1 MISWRPKMDNKNRL
15 KDGGRI
21 DRSSVLKF
29 SFNGQNYK
37 GFKGDTLASALIA
50 NDVMVTARSFKYHR
64 PRGVIG
70 IGVEEPA
77 SLVELMGEDAS
88 GNNLST
94 TVLLKSGLKAKSI
107 NCWPSVDFDLGAITQ
122 IFSKFIPAGFYY
134 KTFKWPNWHLF
145 EPSIR
150 KAAGLASAPKSPPK
164 NGHFESRNAHCDI
177 LIIGSGPSGLLAA
190 LIAGRAG
197 ANVFLI
203 DQNSEAGG
211 SLLNL
216 KLEINNKPAMSWVSE
231 VVSEIS
237 KMPNVL
243 HLQNSTAWAYREH
256 NLVIVNQ
263 REINDSSIIERSW
276 RVRTGKTII
285 AAGAMERALVF
296 ANNDRPGVMLASA
309 VQGYL
314 NRYAVKPGNNIV
326 IFTNNDSAYTCI
338 KDFQNAGI
346 KIAAIVDSRFEIP
359 VNVLR
364 SAEGVDVFSGSIIK
378 NVTGYKKVTSV
389 VIESIVD
396 KKSEIIVC
404 DLVAHSGGWN
414 PTVHLHSQSRG
425 TVRFDEKI
433 AAFVPNKDVQ
443 NASSVGACNGNFAL
457 TELFEE
463 TKVVI
468 HKTLADINLYIE
480 FDDHLDCEA
489 ETYSIVPL
497 WNTNLS
503 KEKSK
508 AFFDIQNDVTYDDVQ
523 LALREGY
530 SNVEHVKRYTTGGM
544 GFDQGKTGNINII
557 GTIAMQEGVGL
568 GEVGTTTFRSPFT
581 PVSFGSISGVREGS
595 VILPYRHTPV
605 TQWNHD
611 KGAFMYEAGARW
623 RRPGYFP
630 KAGEDFQEA
639 VNRECRAVRTGV
651 GVYDGSP
658 LGKFELKGKHVGE
671 FLDLIYTNVMS
682 SLAPGNGRYGLM
694 LSEDGLIFDDGVAFR
709 VDENRWLI
717 STSSGHSDGVNQH
730 MEKILAFDRPEWDVK
745 ITGITNQ
752 WNNATICG
760 PKARDLLAK
769 LGTDI
774 DLSQTAFPFMEL
786 REGLVANIPARV
798 IRVSFTGELSF
809 EINVSPRDLLNL
821 WEKIM
826 EIGSEFGIL
835 PVGSEASHVL
845 RVEKGFLSL
854 GHEVDGTVDAYDLGM
869 GWIMSKKKPD
879 FIGKRSVHLRR
890 DLKKTRRELVG
901 ILPNDPNEAI
911 PEGAPITP
919 EGQKRATEGFTTA
932 CVWSVVNDSWVGL
945 ALLERGHS
953 RHGETAYVRLQDK
966 VIRAKIVPP
975 VFHDPKGQL
984 LRS

>member
-1 MISWRPKMDNKNRL
+1 MENKNRL

-29 SFNGQNYK
+29 SFNGQNYE

-94 TVLLKSGLKAKSI
+94 TVLLKRGLKAKSI

-150 KAAGLASAPKSPPK
+150 KAAGLASAPKNEPK
-164 NGHFESRNAHCDI
+164 IGHFESRNAHCDI

-216 KLEINNKPAMSWVSE
+216 SLEINNKPAMSWVSE
-231 VVSEIS
+231 VVNEIS

-263 REINDSSIIERSW
+263 RELNDSSIIERSW

-285 AAGAMERALVF
+285 ATGAMERALVF

-314 NRYAVKPGNNIV
+314 NRYAVKPGNNVV

-346 KIAAIVDSRFEIP
+346 EIAAIVDSRFKIP
-359 VNVLR
+359 VQAIRN
-364 SAEGVDVFSGSIIK
+364 AKDFKVFSGSIIK

-396 KKSEIIVC
+396 KKSQIISC

-414 PTVHLHSQSRG
+414 PTIHLHSQSRG

-433 AAFVPNKDVQ
+433 AAFVPDKDIQ
-443 NASSVGACNGNFAL
+443 NASCVGACNGKFAL
-457 TELFEE
+457 NELFEE

-468 HKTLADINLYIE
+468 HKALIDINLRVR
-480 FDDHLDCEA
+480 FDDSLVCE
-489 ETYSIVPL
+489 EENYTIKPL

-503 KEKSK
+503 KEKNK

-557 GTIAMQEGVGL
+557 GTYSDARGCW
-568 GEVGTTTFRSPFT
+568 
-581 PVSFGSISGVREGS
+581 FGR
-595 VILPYRHTPV
+595 
-605 TQWNHD
+605 
-611 KGAFMYEAGARW
+611 
-623 RRPGYFP
+623 
-630 KAGEDFQEA
+630 
-639 VNRECRAVRTGV
+639 
-651 GVYDGSP
+651 
-658 LGKFELKGKHVGE
+658 
-671 FLDLIYTNVMS
+671 
-682 SLAPGNGRYGLM
+682 
-694 LSEDGLIFDDGVAFR
+694 
-709 VDENRWLI
+709 
-717 STSSGHSDGVNQH
+717 SGHNY
-730 MEKILAFDRPEWDVK
+730 L
-745 ITGITNQ
+745 
-752 WNNATICG
+752 
-760 PKARDLLAK
+760 
-769 LGTDI
+769 
-774 DLSQTAFPFMEL
+774 
-786 REGLVANIPARV
+786 
-798 IRVSFTGELSF
+798 
-809 EINVSPRDLLNL
+809 
-821 WEKIM
+821 
-826 EIGSEFGIL
+826 
-835 PVGSEASHVL
+835 
-845 RVEKGFLSL
+845 
-854 GHEVDGTVDAYDLGM
+854 
-869 GWIMSKKKPD
+869 
-879 FIGKRSVHLRR
+879 
-890 DLKKTRRELVG
+890 
-901 ILPNDPNEAI
+901 
-911 PEGAPITP
+911 
-919 EGQKRATEGFTTA
+919 
-932 CVWSVVNDSWVGL
+932 
-945 ALLERGHS
+945 
-953 RHGETAYVRLQDK
+953 
-966 VIRAKIVPP
+966 
-975 VFHDPKGQL
+975 
-984 LRS
+984 

>member
-1 MISWRPKMDNKNRL
+1 MISWRSKMMNRNRL
-15 KDGGRI
+15 KIGGRI
-21 DRSSVLKF
+21 DRLKIIKF
-29 SFNGQNYK
+29 SFNGRNYE
-37 GFKGDTLASALIA
+37 GFEGDTLASALIA
-50 NDVMVTARSFKYHR
+50 NDVTVTARSFKYHR

-77 SLVELMGEDAS
+77 SLVELLGEDAS

-94 TVLLKSGLKAKSI
+94 TVILKDGLKAKSI
-107 NCWPSVDFDLGAITQ
+107 NCWPSVNFDLGAIAQ
-122 IFSKFIPAGFYY
+122 VFAKFIPAGFYY
-134 KTFKWPNWHLF
+134 KTFKWPTWHLF

-150 KAAGLASAPKSPPK
+150 KAAGLASAPKNPPK
-164 NGHFESRNAHCDI
+164 NDHFESRNAHCDI
-177 LIIGSGPSGLLAA
+177 LVVGSGPSGLLAT

-203 DQNSEAGG
+203 DQNLEAGG

-216 KLEINNKPAMSWVSE
+216 KLKINHKPAMSWVSE
-231 VVSEIS
+231 VINEIS
-237 KMPNVL
+237 NMSNVV

-263 REINDSSIIERSW
+263 RELNDSSIIERTW
-276 RVRTGKTII
+276 RIRTGKTII
-285 AAGAMERALVF
+285 ATGAMERALVF

-309 VQGYL
+309 IQGYI
-314 NRYAVKPGNNIV
+314 NRYAVKPGNKVV
-326 IFTNNDSAYTCI
+326 IFTNNDSAYSCV
-338 KDFQNAGI
+338 KDFNHAGI
-346 KIAAIVDSRFEIP
+346 KIAAIVDSRFEI
-359 VNVLR
+359 
-364 SAEGVDVFSGSIIK
+364 SAEVQRNTKDVKVFSGSIIK
-378 NVTGYKKVTSV
+378 NVAGYKKVTSV
-389 VIESIVD
+389 EIQSIVD
-396 KKSEIIVC
+396 KKSEVVLC

-425 TVRFDEKI
+425 TVRFDENI
-433 AAFVPNKDVQ
+433 AAFVPDKKAQ
-443 NASSVGACNGNFAL
+443 NASSVGACNGKFSL
-457 TELFEE
+457 SELFEE
-463 TKVVI
+463 TRAVTLKA
-468 HKTLADINLYIE
+468 LADVNLNSK
-480 FDDHLDCEA
+480 FDGNLDCE
-489 ETYSIVPL
+489 EENYSISPL

-503 KEKSK
+503 KEKNK
-508 AFFDIQNDVTYDDVQ
+508 AFFDIQNDVTFDDVQ

-595 VILPYRHTPV
+595 VVLPYRHTPI
-605 TQWNHD
+605 TQWNLD
-611 KGAFMYEAGARW
+611 RGAFMYEAGARW

-630 KAGEDFQEA
+630 KAGENFQEA
-639 VNRECRAVRTGV
+639 VNRECSAVRTGV

-658 LGKFELKGKHVGE
+658 LGKFELKGKNVGE
-671 FLDLIYTNVMS
+671 FLDLIYTNIMS
-682 SLAPGNGRYGLM
+682 SLNPGNGRYGLM

-717 STSSGHSDGVNQH
+717 STSSGHSDFVNQH
-730 MEKILAFDRPEWDVK
+730 MEKILTFDRPDWDVK

-760 PKARDLLAK
+760 PKARDLLDK

-774 DLSQTAFPFMEL
+774 NFSQTAFPFMAL
-786 REGLVANIPARV
+786 REGRVANIPARV

-809 EINVSPRDLLNL
+809 EINVFPRNMLAL

-826 EIGSEFGIL
+826 EAGSEFGIL

-869 GWIMSKKKPD
+869 GWIMSKKKVD
-879 FIGKRSVHLRR
+879 FIGKRSVNLRR

-901 ILPNDPNEAI
+901 LLPNDPNEAI

-919 EGQKRATEGFTTA
+919 NGQKVATEGFTTA
-932 CVWSVVNDSWVGL
+932 CVWSVVNNSWVGL
-945 ALLERGHS
+945 ALLEDGHS
-953 RHGETAYVRLQDK
+953 RHGETACVRLK
-966 VIRAKIVPP
+966 NKIIRAKIVPP
-975 VFHDPKGQL
+975 VFHDPEGKL